1 LRRRNAEEI
10 VATIPADVLGL
21 PKPAWAADDVAM
33 LYDMAHRFM
42 SEEILP
48 HYDGYEKNEIVDR
61 AAWEKAGAA
70 GLLCA
75 SIPEEYG
82 GSGGT
87 FAHESAIIEA
97 IGHVG
102 VDGFGIALHNAIV
115 APYILH
121 YGSEEQK
128 KKWLPKMATGE
139 LIGAIAMTEPG
150 AGSDLQGV
158 KTRAEKDGNQYRIN
172 GSKTFITNGQLANL
186 VIVVTKTDPSKGA
199 KGTSLIVV
207 ETDEVDGFERGRN
220 LDKIGLKAND
230 TSELF
235 FNDVRV
241 PTSNL
246 LGQEEGQ
253 GFVQLMQQLP
263 QERLEI
269 GTGAIAMI
277 ERALA
282 VTIDYVKDRKAFGK
296 AILDFQNTQFKLAE
310 LKTEATIGRV
320 FYNDC
325 VARHIS
331 GGLDPVTASMA
342 KYWLS
347 DLQCKIVDE
356 CLQLFGGYGYM
367 NEYPIARMYR
377 DARVQ
382 RIYGGT
388 NEIMKLLIA
397 RSL

>member
-1 LRRRNAEEI
+1 L
-10 VATIPADVLGL
+10 ATNPASVLEL
-21 PKPAWAADDVAM
+21 PKARWVSDDVGM
-33 LYDMAHRFM
+33 LYDMATRFL
-42 SEEILP
+42 SEEIAP
-48 HYDGYEKNEIVDR
+48 KYDAFEEAEIFDR
-61 AAWEKAGAA
+61 ESWRKAGEN

-97 IGHVG
+97 ISHVG
-102 VDGFGIALHNAIV
+102 VDGFGIALHNSIV

-128 KKWLPKMATGE
+128 KKWLPRMASGE

-158 KTRAEKDGNQYRIN
+158 KTRAEKDGNHYRIS

-186 VIVVTKTDPSKGA
+186 IIVVTKTDPAKGA

-207 ETDEVDGFERGRN
+207 ETDEVEGFQRGRN
-220 LDKIGLKAND
+220 LDKIGLKSND

-241 PTSNL
+241 PTANL
-246 LGQEEGQ
+246 LGHVEGQ

-263 QERLEI
+263 QERLQI
-269 GTGAIAMI
+269 GTTAIAMI

-282 VTIDYVKDRKAFGK
+282 VTIDYVKERKAFGK

-310 LKTEATIGRV
+310 MKTEATVGRV
-320 FYNDC
+320 FYNNC
-325 VARHIS
+325 VERHVN

-347 DLQCKIVDE
+347 DLQGKIVDQ
-356 CLQLFGGYGYM
+356 CLQLHGGYGYM

>member
-1 LRRRNAEEI
+1 M
-10 VATIPADVLGL
+10 ATNPADILSL
-21 PKPAWAADDVAM
+21 PRAGWAGDEVAM
-33 LYDMAHRFM
+33 LYDMSTRFL
-42 SEEILP
+42 SEEIKP
-48 HYDGYEKNEIVDR
+48 HYDEYEKNEIVDR
-61 AAWEKAGAA
+61 SAWEKAGAA

-75 SIPEEYG
+75 SMPEEYG

-87 FAHESAIIEA
+87 YAHESVIAEA
-97 IGHVG
+97 LGHVG

-150 AGSDLQGV
+150 AGSDLQGI
-158 KTRAEKDGNQYRIN
+158 KTRAEKDGNQYLIN
-172 GSKTFITNGQLANL
+172 GSKTFITNGQNANL
-186 VIVVTKTDPSKGA
+186 IIVVTKTDPTKGA

-207 ETDEVDGFERGRN
+207 ETDEVEGFTRGRN

-241 PTSNL
+241 PTANL
-246 LGQEEGQ
+246 LGHEEGQ

-263 QERLEI
+263 QERLLI
-269 GTGAIAMI
+269 GAQAVGMI

-282 VTIDYVKDRKAFGK
+282 VTVDYVKERKAFGK
-296 AILDFQNTQFKLAE
+296 AVVEFQNTQFKLAE

-325 VARHIS
+325 VKRHLN

-347 DLQCKIVDE
+347 DLQCKVVDE
-356 CLQLFGGYGYM
+356 CLQLHGGYGYM

-388 NEIMKLLIA
+388 NEIMKMLIG

>member
-1 LRRRNAEEI
+1 MPSDP
-10 VATIPADVLGL
+10 ATILGT
-21 PKPAWAADDVAM
+21 PKPVWASDAVAM
-33 LYDMAHRFM
+33 LYNMARRFM
-42 SEEILP
+42 TDEIAP
-48 HYDGYEKNEIVDR
+48 HYETYEKNEIVDR
-61 AAWEKAGAA
+61 SAWEKAGAA

-75 SIPEEYG
+75 SMPEEYG
-82 GSGGT
+82 GSGGSY
-87 FAHESAIIEA
+87 AHESAIIEA

-102 VDGFGIALHNAIV
+102 VDGFGIVLHNAIV
-115 APYILH
+115 APYIFH

-128 KKWLPKMATGE
+128 RNWLPRLATGE

-158 KTRAEKDGNQYRIN
+158 KTRAERDGNHYRIN
-172 GSKTFITNGQLANL
+172 GSKTFITNGQHANL
-186 VIVVTKTDPSKGA
+186 IVLVTKTDPAKGA
-199 KGTSLIVV
+199 KGVSLIVV
-207 ETDEVDGFERGRN
+207 ETDGAAGFERGRN

-241 PTSNL
+241 PTANL
-246 LGQEEGQ
+246 LGSEEGQ

-263 QERLEI
+263 QERLLI
-269 GTGAIAMI
+269 AGQAIAMI

-282 VTIDYVKDRKAFGK
+282 VTIDYVKERKAFGRP
-296 AILDFQNTQFKLAE
+296 ILDFQNTQFKLAE
-310 LKTEATIGRV
+310 MKTEATIGRV

-325 VARHIS
+325 VARHVS
-331 GGLDPVTASMA
+331 GGLDTVTASMA
-342 KYWLS
+342 KSWLS

>member
-1 LRRRNAEEI
+1 MSTSPYAVHN
-10 VATIPADVLGL
+10 L
-21 PKPAWAADDVAM
+21 PKPAWVTEDVAM
-33 LYDMAHRFM
+33 LYDMAVKFL
-42 SEEILP
+42 EAEIAP
-48 HYDGYEKNEIVDR
+48 KYEDFEKAEIFDR
-61 AAWEKAGAA
+61 ESWLKAGAN

-75 SIPEEYG
+75 SMPEEYG

-97 IGHVG
+97 ISHVG
-102 VDGFGIALHNAIV
+102 TDGFGIGLHNSIV

-158 KTRAEKDGNQYRIN
+158 KTRAEKSGNHYAIN

-186 VIVVTKTDPSKGA
+186 IIVVTKTDPAKGA

-207 ETDEVDGFERGRN
+207 ETGEVEGFERGRN
-220 LDKIGLKAND
+220 LDKIGLKSND

-241 PTSNL
+241 PTANL
-246 LGQEEGQ
+246 LGGAEGQ

-269 GTGAIAMI
+269 GTTAIAMA

-282 VTIDYVKDRKAFGK
+282 LTIDYVKERQAFGQK
-296 AILDFQNTQFKLAE
+296 IIDFQNTQFRLAE
-310 LKTEATIGRV
+310 LKTEITIGRV

-325 VARHIS
+325 VARHIA
-331 GGLDPVTASMA
+331 GGLDPATASMA

-347 DLQCKIVDE
+347 DLQGKVVDQ

-397 RSL
+397 RGL

>member
-1 LRRRNAEEI
+1 M
-10 VATIPADVLGL
+10 TTGPASILNL
-21 PKPAWAADDVAM
+21 PSPAWRGEDVGM
-33 LYDMAHRFM
+33 LYDMATRFL
-42 SEEILP
+42 SDEVLP
-48 HYDGYEKNEIVDR
+48 RYGEFEDNGMVDR
-61 AAWEKAGAA
+61 ACWEKAGGA

-82 GSGGT
+82 GAGGSY
-87 FAHESAIIEA
+87 AHEAAIIEA

-128 KKWLPKMATGE
+128 KKWLPKLATGE

-150 AGSDLQGV
+150 AGSDLQGIR
-158 KTRAEKDGNQYRIN
+158 TRAEKDGNHYRIN

-186 VIVVTKTDPSKGA
+186 VIVVTKTDPDKGA
-199 KGTSLIVV
+199 KGTSLFVV
-207 ETDEVDGFERGRN
+207 ETDEVEGFERGRN
-220 LDKIGLKAND
+220 LEKIGMKAND

-241 PTSNL
+241 PASAL
-246 LGQEEGQ
+246 LGSEEGQ

-263 QERLEI
+263 QERLLI
-269 GTGAIAMI
+269 GTQSIAMI

-282 VTIDYVKDRKAFGK
+282 ATIDYVKDRRAFGQK
-296 AILDFQNTQFKLAE
+296 LIEFQNTQFKLAE

-320 FYNDC
+320 FHDDC
-325 VARHIS
+325 VARHLA
-331 GGLDPVTASMA
+331 GGLDPATASMA

-347 DLQCKIVDE
+347 ELQGKVVDE

-367 NEYPIARMYR
+367 TEYPIARMFR

-397 RSL
+397 RTL

>member
-1 LRRRNAEEI
+1 
-10 VATIPADVLGL
+10 
-21 PKPAWAADDVAM
+21 M
-33 LYDMAHRFM
+33 LYDMANRFM
-42 SEEILP
+42 ADEIAP
-48 HYDGYEKNEIVDR
+48 HYDTYEKNEVVDR
-61 AAWEKAGAA
+61 SAWKKAGEA

-75 SIPEEYG
+75 SMPEQYG
-82 GSGGT
+82 GAGGT

-102 VDGFGIALHNAIV
+102 VDGFGIGLHNAIV
-115 APYILH
+115 TPYILH
-121 YGSEEQK
+121 YGSEDQK
-128 KKWLPKMATGE
+128 KKWLPRLASGE

-158 KTRAEKDGNQYRIN
+158 KTRAERDGNQYRIN

-186 VIVVTKTDPSKGA
+186 IVVVTKTDPAKGA

-207 ETDEVDGFERGRN
+207 ETDEVEGFERGRN

-241 PTSNL
+241 PTANL
-246 LGQEEGQ
+246 LGNDEGQ

-263 QERLEI
+263 QERLMI
-269 GTGAIAMI
+269 GTTAIAMA

-282 VTIDYVKDRKAFGK
+282 LTIDYVKERKAFGQK
-296 AILDFQNTQFKLAE
+296 IIDFQNTQFKLAE
-310 LKTEATIGRV
+310 LKTEITIGRV

-325 VARHIS
+325 VKRHIA

-347 DLQCKIVDE
+347 DLQGKVMDE
-356 CLQLFGGYGYM
+356 CLQLHGGYGYM
-367 NEYPIARMYR
+367 NEYPIARMWR

-388 NEIMKLLIA
+388 NEIMKLLIG

>member
-1 LRRRNAEEI
+1 MTTSPAE
-10 VATIPADVLGL
+10 VLSL
-21 PKPAWAADDVAM
+21 PKPAWVTEDVAM
-33 LYDMAHRFM
+33 LYDMATKFLEAEIAPRY
-42 SEEILP
+42 EEF
-48 HYDGYEKNEIVDR
+48 
-61 AAWEKAGAA
+61 EKAEIFDRESWRKAGEA

-75 SIPEEYG
+75 SMPEEYG

-87 FAHESAIIEA
+87 FAHESAIMEA
-97 IGHVG
+97 VSHVG
-102 VDGFGIALHNAIV
+102 VDGFGIALHNSIV

-128 KKWLPKMATGE
+128 KKWLPKMASGE

-158 KTRAEKDGNQYRIN
+158 KTSAVRDGNQYRIN

-186 VIVVTKTDPSKGA
+186 IVLVTKTDPSKGA

-207 ETDEVDGFERGRN
+207 ETDEVEGFERGRN
-220 LDKIGLKAND
+220 LDKIGLKSND

-241 PTSNL
+241 PTANL
-246 LGQEEGQ
+246 LGSEEGQ

-263 QERLEI
+263 QERLQI
-269 GTGAIAMI
+269 GATAVAMA

-282 VTIDYVKDRKAFGK
+282 VTIDYVKERKAFGK
-296 AILDFQNTQFKLAE
+296 PILEFQNTQFKLAE

-325 VARHIS
+325 VQRHLN

-347 DLQCKIVDE
+347 ELQGKVVDE
-356 CLQLFGGYGYM
+356 CLQLHGGYGYM

>member
-1 LRRRNAEEI
+1 M
-10 VATIPADVLGL
+10 ATIPADVLGL

-75 SIPEEYG
+75 SMPEEYG

-207 ETDEVDGFERGRN
+207 ETDEVEGFERGRN

-235 FNDVRV
+235 FNEVRV

>member
-1 LRRRNAEEI
+1 MTSPAEI
-10 VATIPADVLGL
+10 LGL
-21 PKPAWAADDVAM
+21 PKPAWAADEVGM

-42 SEEILP
+42 SEEIAP
-48 HYDGYEKNEIVDR
+48 RYDEFEKNEMVDR
-61 AAWEKAGAA
+61 ESWLKAGAA

-75 SIPEEYG
+75 SMPEEYG
-82 GSGGT
+82 GSGGS

-97 IGHVG
+97 IAHVG
-102 VDGFGIALHNAIV
+102 VDGFGIGLHNSIV

-121 YGSEEQK
+121 YGSDEQK
-128 KKWLPKMATGE
+128 KKWLPRLATGE

-158 KTRAEKDGNQYRIN
+158 KTRAEKDGNQYKLN
-172 GSKTFITNGQLANL
+172 GSKTFITNGQLANFI
-186 VIVVTKTDPSKGA
+186 IVVTKTDPQKGA
-199 KGTSLIVV
+199 KGISLIVV
-207 ETDEVDGFERGRN
+207 ETDEVEGFERGRN

-246 LGQEEGQ
+246 LGNEEGQ

-263 QERLEI
+263 QERLQI
-269 GTGAIAMI
+269 GTTAIAMV

-282 VTIDYVKDRKAFGK
+282 LTIDYVKERKAFGK
-296 AILDFQNTQFKLAE
+296 AIIEFQNTQFKLAE

-325 VARHIS
+325 VARHIN

-347 DLQCKIVDE
+347 DLQGKVVDE
-356 CLQLFGGYGYM
+356 CLQLHGGYGYM
-367 NEYPIARMYR
+367 NEYPIARMFR

-388 NEIMKLLIA
+388 NEIMKLLIG